1 MAAAAEILGMSPSF
15 LTRMCEE
22 GRVPSH
28 AVGNVLHIA
37 VDDVIVIQRERARL
51 KAEARETRA
60 SAEHRRLVRAA
71 LAAGI
76 E

>member
-1 MAAAAEILGMSPSF
+1 MDAGVNVPSPSSF
-15 LTRMCEE
+15 LTRLCEE

-28 AVGNVLHIA
+28 AVGDMLHIA
-37 VDDVIVIQRERARL
+37 VDDVIVIKRLSVRL

-60 SAEHRRLVRAA
+60 TAEHRRLVRAA

>member
-1 MAAAAEILGMSPSF
+1 MSPSF
-15 LTRMCEE
+15 LTRMYERNMQ
-22 GRVPSH
+22 GGLPSH
-28 AVGNVLHIA
+28 GIDNVLHIA
-37 VDDVIVIQRERARL
+37 VDDLIVLQLERARL

-60 SAEHRRLVRAA
+60 TAEHRRLVRAA

>member
-1 MAAAAEILGMSPSF
+1 MTDAADILGMSCSF
-15 LTRMCEE
+15 LTRMCED

-28 AVGNVLHIA
+28 AVGNTPCVA
-37 VDDVIVIQRERARL
+37 VSDVIVFQRERARL
-51 KAEARETRA
+51 KVEARETRA
-60 SAEHRRLVRAA
+60 TAEHRRLVRAA